1 MASSEFVHVCK
12 QGTFK
17 LITSPKH
24 QHKQKRSTGVHV
36 HFAGETAR
44 AIVKLEEGVGV
55 LGSQLRTKIAGV
67 RTRIRQRNSSRTS
80 LLQCTTQ

>member
-1 MASSEFVHVCK
+1 
-12 QGTFK
+12 
-17 LITSPKH
+17 
-24 QHKQKRSTGVHV
+24 V

-67 RTRIRQRNSSRTS
+67 RTRIRQRNCDIQNIIATMHNTVNH
-80 LLQCTTQ
+80 LQRLALTPDGQKPGELARAILMS